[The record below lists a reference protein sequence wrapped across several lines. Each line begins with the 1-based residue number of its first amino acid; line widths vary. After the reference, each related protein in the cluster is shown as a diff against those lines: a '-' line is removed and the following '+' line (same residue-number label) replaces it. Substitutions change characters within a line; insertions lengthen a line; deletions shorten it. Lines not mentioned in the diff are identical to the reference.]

1 MSIGDDGVGIF
12 QKIQSSFGLEN
23 PREAILELAKGK
35 LTTDPTR
42 HTGEGIFFSSRCC
55 DAFTIQTDGLLF
67 SSAGENGWLLR
78 TTDLETIDPKKA
90 KLWGVFQSVDSTTV
104 VMKINNDSKKTL
116 EGVFEEFAGE
126 DEDFGF
132 VRTHIPILL
141 ADYGADGLMSR
152 SKAKRVMSGVGK
164 FKEVVLD
171 FSGVKRIG
179 QAFADEIFRVYAN
192 THPDVNIQYM
202 NAAPLVERMIR
213 RALANKKGE

>member
-1 MSIGDDGVGIF
+1 MV
-12 QKIQSSFGLEN
+12 
-23 PREAILELAKGK
+23 
-35 LTTDPTR
+35 
-42 HTGEGIFFSSRCC
+42 
-55 DAFTIQTDGLLF
+55 
-67 SSAGENGWLLR
+67 R

-90 KLWGVFQSVDSTTV
+90 VLWSKFQSVDSTTV
-104 VMKINNDSKKTL
+104 VMKINNNSKKTL
-116 EGVFEEFAGE
+116 GDIFEEFASE

-192 THPDVNIQYM
+192 AHPAVNVQYM
-202 NAAPLVERMIR
+202 NAVPAVERLIR
-213 RALANKKGE
+213 RALANMKNG